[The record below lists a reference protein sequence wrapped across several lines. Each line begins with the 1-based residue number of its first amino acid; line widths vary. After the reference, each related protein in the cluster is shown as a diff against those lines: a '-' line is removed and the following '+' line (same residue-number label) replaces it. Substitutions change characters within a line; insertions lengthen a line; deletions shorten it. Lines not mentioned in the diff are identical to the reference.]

1 MMVRFHSFSYVSVPR
16 VPPRNVTITS
26 LDATSVQVCW
36 KKIPHFPTL
45 EEYELHYNSIGQGNA
60 SVIVTV
66 ANVTFAILT
75 GLHSSLS
82 YAVNVAGK
90 TADGLGPLSS
100 PVNVQPKN
108 YTSKWIF
115 LCGNTPAGLNYTF
128 LPIQRPS

>member
-1 MMVRFHSFSYVSVPR
+1 M
-16 VPPRNVTITS
+16 TITS
-26 LDATSVQVCW
+26 LDVTSVQVCW

-45 EEYELHYNSIGQGNA
+45 EEYEVHYNSTGKGNA

-75 GLHSSLS
+75 GLDSSRT

-108 YTSKWIF
+108 YISKWNF
-115 LCGNTPAGLNYTF
+115 YVVTLQLGLKGISAIETSW
-128 LPIQRPS
+128 R